1 LEVGGVSHRLAEFAC
16 YQANRLSFQELWKLL
31 VDRLGITQLSA
42 RTLHR
47 VVERVATDVA
57 TADFKSIAAASEV
70 VMPDLAARID
80 LYDPKSEEVVV
91 MEDGILVK
99 AQKPESVRPNRFIPT
114 NMATLQLPDGSYQT
128 VMESL
133 TRDATQ
139 SFTLA
144 QALHAAFVTAW
155 GKTTQEELAVVALTD
170 GASCIRTH
178 LAEVFG
184 ERVAIV
190 LDWYHLMKKL
200 KEKLSQICYGSAH
213 RKEVK
218 QAMASWLWR
227 GDVESALTELEY
239 FEPRKPEVLASLQGY
254 LTKHREEIIDYERRQ
269 AAGKPIGSG
278 RMEKAVDLAI
288 GHRQKR
294 KGMSWLEKGSRTLAC
309 LRCVELNGQWEIF
322 WQRRAA

>member
-1 LEVGGVSHRLAEFAC
+1 VSHRLAEFAC

-31 VDRLGITQLSA
+31 VDRLGVTQLSA

-57 TADFKSIAAASEV
+57 AAQYEVITVASAVE
-70 VMPDLAARID
+70 MPELAATID

-99 AQKPESVRPNRFIPT
+99 AQKPVRKPDIERPHRFIPT

-133 TRDATQ
+133 TRDSTR

-144 QALHAAFVTAW
+144 QALRTAFVTAW
-155 GKTTQEELAVVALTD
+155 GKTAREALAVVALTD
-170 GASCIRTH
+170 GASCIRAH

-184 ERVAIV
+184 ERVVIV
-190 LDWYHLMKKL
+190 LDWYHLTKKL

-213 RKEVK
+213 RKEVE

-227 GDVESALTELEY
+227 GDVESALTELEG
-239 FEPRKPEVLASLQGY
+239 FEPRKPDVLESLVNY
-254 LTKHREEIIDYERRQ
+254 LEKHSEEIIDYERRQ

-278 RMEKAVDLAI
+278 RMEKAVDQAI

-294 KGMSWLEKGSRTLAC
+294 KGMSWVEKGSRTLAC
-309 LRCVELNGQWEIF
+309 LRCIELNGQWESF
-322 WQRRAA
+322 WLRRAA